1 MAQAQPAPATPVPAA
16 AASPAQDL
24 LKAEQLDQL
33 LAPIALYPDNLLAQ
47 TLMASTYP
55 LEVVEASR
63 WADENKNLKG
73 DQLKTAVDG
82 QTWDES
88 VKSLVATPSVLSMMS
103 TKLSWTQKLGDAVL
117 AQQPDVMDSV
127 QRLRARAQASK
138 KLETTKEQKVSVKTE
153 QNKQVIVIEPAQPD
167 TVYVPYYNPSVV
179 YGAWPYAAYPPYYF
193 PPAPGYYAGAAL
205 ATGLAFGAGVALG
218 AWAARRLLG
227 RQHAAGA
234 TTTSTSIARRTST
247 TSTSATDGTGSTTRN
262 TARASA
268 TTTPTSPTNSAR
280 ATRSAAAQA
289 RRTGWTSA
297 AAVASRCSVPAAAV
311 RAAARGRSRRP
322 AARRGGG
329 DRRREPAVA
338 PASAPVQAVAA
349 AIGRVPETV
358 AAGSARL
365 PAAGREPEPRW
376 RARERNVQRRRWR
389 PQRDGAEQ
397 SRPRE
402 PWRRWR
408 RRATREAAVAVA
420 VRAAAAV
427 AAALRGGG
435 GGGGR
440 GGGGG
445 GGRRSDISLKHDI
458 TLLGQLDN
466 GLGFYR
472 FSYNGSDKAYV
483 GVMAQEVQVVMPDA
497 VSRGRDGTLRVHYEM
512 LGLKFQ
518 TYDQWIGSGARVP
531 VTVRAH

>member
-1 MAQAQPAPATPVPAA
+1 MRGGPDVSGYGASSACTRRACDGPA
-16 AASPAQDL
+16 PAQDL

-63 WADENKNLKG
+63 WADENKNLQG

-179 YGAWPYAAYPPYYF
+179 YGEWPYAAYPPYYF

-218 AWAARRLLG
+218 AWARGGYWGGGIGWGNNNININRSTNINNIN
-227 RQHAAGA
+227 AGNRA
-234 TTTSTSIARRTST
+234 
-247 TSTSATDGTGSTTRN
+247 GPGSTTRN

-280 ATRSAAAQA
+280 AIRSAAARA

-297 AAVASRCSVPAAAV
+297 AAVANRCSVPGVAV
-311 RAAARGRSRRP
+311 RAAALGRSRRP
-322 AARRGGG
+322 AARRG
-329 DRRREPAVA
+329 RR
-338 PASAPVQAVAA
+338 
-349 AIGRVPETV
+349 
-358 AAGSARL
+358 
-365 PAAGREPEPRW
+365 
-376 RARERNVQRRRWR
+376 
-389 PQRDGAEQ
+389 
-397 SRPRE
+397 
-402 PWRRWR
+402 
-408 RRATREAAVAVA
+408 
-420 VRAAAAV
+420 
-427 AAALRGGG
+427 
-435 GGGGR
+435 
-440 GGGGG
+440 
-445 GGRRSDISLKHDI
+445 
-458 TLLGQLDN
+458 
-466 GLGFYR
+466 
-472 FSYNGSDKAYV
+472 
-483 GVMAQEVQVVMPDA
+483 
-497 VSRGRDGTLRVHYEM
+497 
-512 LGLKFQ
+512 
-518 TYDQWIGSGARVP
+518 
-531 VTVRAH
+531 